1 MAARKDGPRGSDPRA
16 IRNIGIIAHIDAGK
30 TTVTER
36 ILFYTGKEHTVG
48 EVHDGTA
55 KMDWMEEEK
64 ERGITIT
71 SAATTVPWRGCW
83 INIIDTPGHVD
94 FTAEV
99 ERSLR
104 VLDGAIG
111 VFDGV
116 AGVEAQSETV
126 WRQADRYRVP
136 RLAFINKLDRPGAD
150 VARVI
155 RSMRERLRAR
165 PVLVTIPIGIERTFE
180 GVVDCVRGEALHFG
194 ESDHGSSV
202 ARGPIPAALAEEA
215 AHRREELAGVAA
227 EFRDDLA
234 ERFLEGERLSDEE
247 ILSGLRIGTLRGA
260 ITPVFVGAALR
271 DKGIQPL
278 MDAICDLLPS
288 PVDIGE
294 VRGVHPKSGQPLVR
308 RLDREERLAAL
319 AFKVQADRHGE
330 LVYARV
336 YGGELKQGEQVWN
349 ATRAARE
356 RIGHIYVLHANERQ
370 AVPSAAAGAIVGITG
385 LRLTT
390 TGDTL
395 CDPKHPVV
403 LESPR
408 FPETV
413 ISMAIEPRS
422 TADREKLFQ
431 ALRAVGREDPTL
443 AWKEDSET
451 GQLIV
456 AGMGELHLEVLEHRL
471 LREFGV
477 AANVGRPRVSYRQTI
492 GEESRGTSTFDRQI
506 GGKPHFARVGL
517 VVQPHDAEGRIPV
530 DFLLSKDAVSREF
543 YPSIEE
549 GIRGAVEGG
558 GLIGLPVIRIRVR
571 VTDAAWQQGASS
583 PVAFQAA
590 AAEAFDRA
598 LEAGDRVILE
608 PIMSFEITMPE
619 AYFGGVSSDLSRRR
633 GMIERSEIVADIR
646 RLGGRIPL
654 SETFGYTN
662 VLRSLTQGRGTISLE
677 PCGFTPA
684 PTEVEEKFRW

>member
-1 MAARKDGPRGSDPRA
+1 MAARQDGPRGSDPRA

-36 ILFYTGKEHTVG
+36 ILFYTGKEHTIG

-71 SAATTVPWRGCW
+71 SAATTVTWGGCR

-150 VARVI
+150 VGRAV
-155 RSMRERLRAR
+155 RSIEERLRAR
-165 PVLVTIPIGIERTFE
+165 PVLVTIPIGIEREFE
-180 GVVDCVRGEALHFG
+180 GVVDCIRQEALHFG
-194 ESDHGSSV
+194 ESDHGATVERSPV
-202 ARGPIPAALAEEA
+202 PEALAEEVSL
-215 AHRREELAGVAA
+215 RREELAGVAA

-234 ERFLEGERLSDEE
+234 ERFVEGGRLSDDE
-247 ILSGLRIGTLRGA
+247 IIAGLRIGTIRGE
-260 ITPVFVGAALR
+260 ITPVLVGAALR
-271 DKGIQPL
+271 NKGIQPL
-278 MDAICDLLPS
+278 LDAVRDFLPA
-288 PVDIGE
+288 PEDIGE
-294 VRGVHPKSGQPLVR
+294 VRGLHPKSTQTLVR
-308 RLDREERLAAL
+308 RLARDERLTAL

-330 LVYARV
+330 LVYVRIYA
-336 YGGELKQGEQVWN
+336 GELKQGEQVWN
-349 ATRAARE
+349 ATKGTRE

-385 LRLTT
+385 LRVTT

-395 CDPKHPVV
+395 CDPKHPVL

-413 ISMAIEPRS
+413 ISMAVEPRS
-422 TADREKLFQ
+422 TADREKLLQ
-431 ALRAVGREDPTL
+431 AIRTVGREDPTL
-443 AWKEDSET
+443 AWKEDVET

-456 AGMGELHLEVLEHRL
+456 SGMGELHLEVLEHRL

-477 AANVGRPRVSYRQTI
+477 AANIGRPRVSYRQTI
-492 GEESRGTSTFDRQI
+492 GAESRGTAIFDRQI
-506 GGKPHFARVGL
+506 GGKPHFARIGL
-517 VVQPHDAEGRIPV
+517 VVYPHATEGKVPVEFVLPRDAI
-530 DFLLSKDAVSREF
+530 SREF
-543 YPSIEE
+543 YPAIEE
-549 GIRGAVEGG
+549 GVRGAIEGG
-558 GLIGLPVIRIRVR
+558 GVIGLPVIRIRVA
-571 VTDAAWQQGASS
+571 VTEAGWQQGASS
-583 PVAFQAA
+583 PIAFQAA
-590 AAEAFDRA
+590 AAEAFDQA
-598 LEAGDRVILE
+598 LEKGQRVILE
-608 PIMSFEITMPE
+608 PIMSLEITLPE
-619 AYFGGVSSDLSRRR
+619 TYFGAVSSDLSRRR
-633 GMIERSEIVADIR
+633 GVIERSEIVAEIR
-646 RLGGRIPL
+646 RLAGRIPL

-684 PTEVEEKFRW
+684 PAEVEAKFRW